1 MIITNYEMEIKDGKR
16 DEVTINIKSKYPQV
30 PSTES
35 LTAFSKLVQADL
47 DARLNDISPTPATLS
62 DENKNKIC

>member
-1 MIITNYEMEIKDGKR
+1 MIITNYEMDIKTGKR
-16 DEVTINIKSKYPQV
+16 DEVAIHIKSKYSQV

-47 DARLNDISPTPATLS
+47 DARLNDVSPTPSTLS
-62 DENKNKIC
+62 DEYKNDIQ